1 MDHHVHDGVRW
12 PGPAG
17 GDAWLPLLPSALSY
31 PVGTVL
37 MQQGGDPGDVFY
49 VEEGLAKLVRTGPD
63 GREQILGLR
72 GAGWFLGAALVLVLR
87 AHPASAVA
95 VTPCRLRRLTRQA
108 FLDLLAKHQA
118 LSWHVHRMHSREVLS
133 QFHQMADLGTAT
145 SRQRLER
152 FLRRFTGAASPGGNG
167 GGVRLSLPLKR
178 WELASLIAVTPEHLS
193 RLLRQLRDD
202 GVIRVNG
209 GSIVVPDVR
218 RLSAD
223 DIEGGGVLM
232 TAADA
237 LGPGAVRP

>member
-1 MDHHVHDGVRW
+1 MEAQAHGGV
-12 PGPAG
+12 GGAG
-17 GDAWLPLLPSALSY
+17 TERTDSWLPLLPSALLY

-49 VEEGLAKLVRTGPD
+49 VEDGLAKLVRTGLD

-72 GAGWFLGAALVLVLR
+72 GPGWFLGAALVLAFR

-95 VTPCRLRRLTRQA
+95 LTPCRLRRLTRQA
-108 FLDLLAKHQA
+108 FLELMAKHEA
-118 LSWHVHRMHSREVLS
+118 LSWHVHEMHSREVLS
-133 QFHQMADLGTAT
+133 QFQQMADLGTAT

-152 FLRRFTGAASPGGNG
+152 FLRRFTEAATPSRNG

-202 GVIRVNG
+202 GVIRVNQG
-209 GSIVVPDVR
+209 TIVVPDVR
-218 RLSAD
+218 RLAAGD
-223 DIEGGGVLM
+223 AEGGGVL
-232 TAADA
+232 TTPVAPPGRAAT
-237 LGPGAVRP
+237 P

>member
-1 MDHHVHDGVRW
+1 MEDQAHGGV
-12 PGPAG
+12 G
-17 GDAWLPLLPSALSY
+17 GIGMTRADAWLPLLPSALSY
-31 PVGTVL
+31 PAGTVL

-49 VEEGLAKLVRTGPD
+49 VEEGLAKLVRAGRD

-72 GAGWFLGAALVLVLR
+72 GPGWFLGAALVLAFR
-87 AHPASAVA
+87 APPASAVA

-108 FLDLLAKHQA
+108 FLDLMATHEA
-118 LSWHVHRMHSREVLS
+118 LSWHVHQMHSREVLS
-133 QFHQMADLGTAT
+133 QFQQMADLGTAT

-152 FLRRFTGAASPGGNG
+152 FLRRFTAASSPNGN

-178 WELASLIAVTPEHLS
+178 WELASLLAVTPEHLS

-218 RLSAD
+218 RLAAD
-223 DIEGGGVLM
+223 DVEGGAVL
-232 TAADA
+232 TTLEDA
-237 LGPGAVRP
+237 LGHAPARS

>member
-1 MDHHVHDGVRW
+1 MEVQAHGGV
-12 PGPAG
+12 G
-17 GDAWLPLLPSALSY
+17 GGMEDSWLSFLPSALLY

-72 GAGWFLGAALVLVLR
+72 GAGWLLGAALVLALR

-95 VTPCRLRRLTRQA
+95 LTPCRLRRLTRQA
-108 FLDLLAKHQA
+108 FLDLMAKHEA
-118 LSWHVHRMHSREVLS
+118 LSWHVHQMHSREVLS
-133 QFHQMADLGTAT
+133 QFQQMADLGTAT

-152 FLRRFTGAASPGGNG
+152 FLRRFTETAAPSRNG

-209 GSIVVPDVR
+209 GAIVVPDVR
-218 RLSAD
+218 RLASGD
-223 DIEGGGVLM
+223 VEGGGVL
-232 TAADA
+232 TTPVGPLRPAAA
-237 LGPGAVRP
+237 P

>member
-1 MDHHVHDGVRW
+1 MEDEAHGGVGGDGMERT
-12 PGPAG
+12 
-17 GDAWLPLLPSALSY
+17 DAWLPELPSALSY

-49 VEEGLAKLVRTGPD
+49 VEEGLAKLVRTRPD

-72 GAGWFLGAALVLVLR
+72 GPGWFLGAALVLAFR

-108 FLDLLAKHQA
+108 FLDLMAKHQA
-118 LSWHVHRMHSREVLS
+118 LSWHVHQMHSREVLS
-133 QFHQMADLGTAT
+133 QFQQMADLGTAT

-152 FLRRFTGAASPGGNG
+152 LLRRFTGAASPCGNG

-209 GSIVVPDVR
+209 GSIVIPDVR
-218 RLSAD
+218 RLAAD
-223 DIEGGGVLM
+223 GVEGGGVLM
-232 TAADA
+232 SAVDA
-237 LGPGAVRP
+237 LGPVAVRP